1 MLATVNTQL
10 KITRK
15 LLILTLIRVGFFGFF
30 FEGGGEGGENYPLS
44 KAFFDENSTF
54 TQSNSLRAVLQI
66 F

>member
-15 LLILTLIRVGFFGFF
+15 LLILTLIRVGFLGVC
-30 FEGGGEGGENYPLS
+30 FEGRGEGRVNYPLS